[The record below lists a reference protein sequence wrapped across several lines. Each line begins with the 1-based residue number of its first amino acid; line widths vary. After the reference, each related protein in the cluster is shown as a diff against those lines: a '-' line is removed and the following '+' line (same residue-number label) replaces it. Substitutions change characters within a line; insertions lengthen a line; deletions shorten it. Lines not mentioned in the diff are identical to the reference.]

1 MQAFYAV
8 WMTKHKGKNLYMYR
22 VGHKKRGH
30 GLMTII
36 LSNLNR
42 LEKFTEDSLVNLQL
56 NANKI
61 PAHLAYVVT
70 LPSETLTSA
79 IQAIKDKLQGM

>member
-1 MQAFYAV
+1 
-8 WMTKHKGKNLYMYR
+8 
-22 VGHKKRGH
+22 
-30 GLMTII
+30 MTII

-42 LEKFTEDSLVNLQL
+42 LEKFTEDSLANLQL